1 MVYRSNVVRFVDK
14 KNNKSLIQFNDEY
27 DDNGLLKKITFS
39 FIGVGSS
46 SGILKDSVY
55 DFENISVND
64 QPYLKDNRLATIE
77 EFKDYILNLF
87 NKNPKFNLV
96 CPKENCNDPNCKPR
110 LSIGNKITQSTNT
123 KQPYFSS
130 NCAGIDYDETPEHLN
145 AKINIHKLL
154 MEKASYYTKKNSSTK
169 IENIEI
175 EKSFSFGEGQ
185 ERRAD
190 VYYEKHY
197 LKSNGELQVEKFAIE
212 VQRNNISYE
221 ELQERTKW
229 DKEQGIATFW
239 VVVDKIF
246 DRKQEVIDSISK
258 KDFNIPLLKL
268 IGFSMNQYKD
278 RFFIYDDQVKKII
291 PLTII
296 QKDLAQFNNLDEYQQ
311 KSIKSKFSMDNVYVI
326 STIKENN
333 YYKLLPY
340 KVGRVH
346 NQVGSDILSFG
357 VYQEE
362 QTLVHKVFNKNSNKY
377 EFANFL
383 KLGNNIQDYG
393 NKQKPTAN
401 RI

>member
-27 DDNGLLKKITFS
+27 DNNGLLKTITFS

-46 SGILKDSVY
+46 SGTVVENVY
-55 DFENISVND
+55 DFENITVNN
-64 QPYLKDNRLATIE
+64 QAYLKDNRLATKE

-96 CPKENCNDPNCKPR
+96 CPKDTCNDPNCKPH
-110 LSIGNKITQSTNT
+110 LSIGNKITQSQNT

-197 LKSNGELQVEKFAIE
+197 LKSNGETAVEKFAIE
-212 VQRNNISYE
+212 VQRNNISHE
-221 ELQERTKW
+221 ELLERTQW
-229 DKEQGIATFW
+229 DKQQGIATFW

-246 DRKQEVIDSISK
+246 ENKPEVVDSISK

-278 RFFIYDDQVKKII
+278 RFFIYDDKVKKII
-291 PLTII
+291 PLTIA
-296 QKDLAQFNNLDEYQQ
+296 QKDLAQFNNLNDVQQ
-311 KSIKSKFSMDNVYVI
+311 KSIKSQFSLDNLYVI
-326 STIKENN
+326 SNVKENN
-333 YYKLLPY
+333 YYKLLHY
-340 KVGRVH
+340 KVGR
-346 NQVGSDILSFG
+346 NSSNVGVDILSFG
-357 VYQEE
+357 VHQEE
-362 QTLVHKVFNKNSNKY
+362 QALLHKVWNKNDKKY

-383 KLGNNIQDYG
+383 KIGKNVQDY
-393 NKQKPTAN
+393 NKQQKPSH

>member
-1 MVYRSNVVRFVDK
+1 MIYRSNVVRFVDK

-27 DDNGLLKKITFS
+27 DNNGLLKTITFS

-46 SGILKDSVY
+46 SGIIKDTVY
-55 DFENISVND
+55 DFENITVNN
-64 QPYLKDNRLATIE
+64 QPYLKDNRLATID

-87 NKNPKFNLV
+87 NKNPKFKLV
-96 CPKENCNDPNCKPR
+96 CPKDTCNDPNCKPR

-154 MEKASYYTKKNSSTK
+154 MEKASNYIKKNSSTK

-197 LKSNGELQVEKFAIE
+197 LKSNGETAIEKFAIE

-221 ELQERTKW
+221 ELLERTQW
-229 DKEQGIATFW
+229 DKLQGIATFW

-246 DRKQEVIDSISK
+246 DRQQEVVDSISK

-278 RFFIYDDQVKKII
+278 RFFIYDDKIKKIV
-291 PLTII
+291 PLTVQ
-296 QKDLAQFNNLDEYQQ
+296 QKDLSQFNNLDEQQ
-311 KSIKSKFSMDNVYVI
+311 QRTIKSKFSLDNLYVV
-326 STIKENN
+326 SNIKENN

-340 KVGRVH
+340 KLGRNNSNIGV
-346 NQVGSDILSFG
+346 DILSFG
-357 VYQEE
+357 VNQEE
-362 QTLVHKVFNKNSNKY
+362 QTLVHKVWNKENKKY

-383 KLGNNIQDYG
+383 KLGRNVQDYG
-393 NKQKPTAN
+393 NKQKHQAN

>member
-27 DDNGLLKKITFS
+27 DDNGLLKTITFS

-46 SGILKDSVY
+46 SGILKDTVY
-55 DFENISVND
+55 DFENITVNN
-64 QPYLKDNRLATIE
+64 QPYLKDGRLATKE
-77 EFKDYILNLF
+77 ELKDYILNLF

-96 CPKENCNDPNCKPR
+96 CPKETCNDPNCKPH
-110 LSIGNKITQSTNT
+110 LSIGNKITQSQNT

-175 EKSFSFGEGQ
+175 EKSFSFGQGQ

-197 LKSNGELQVEKFAIE
+197 LKSNGDLQIEKFAIE

-221 ELQERTKW
+221 ELLERTQW

-246 DRKQEVIDSISK
+246 DRKPEAVDNISK
-258 KDFNIPLLKL
+258 KDFNISLLKL
-268 IGFSMNQYKD
+268 ISFSMNQYKD
-278 RFFIYDDQVKKII
+278 RFFIYDDKIKKMIG
-291 PLTII
+291 LTIQ
-296 QKDLAQFNNLDEYQQ
+296 QKDIAQFNNLDEYSQ
-311 KSIKSKFSMDNVYVI
+311 KNIKSKFSIDNLYVI
-326 STIKENN
+326 SNIKENN
-333 YYKLLPY
+333 NYKLLPY
-340 KVGRVH
+340 KVGR
-346 NQVGSDILSFG
+346 NNLNVGSDILSFG

-362 QTLVHKVFNKNSNKY
+362 QTLVHKVWNKNDKKY

-383 KLGNNIQDYG
+383 KMGRHLQDYG
-393 NKQKPTAN
+393 KQQKPAAH